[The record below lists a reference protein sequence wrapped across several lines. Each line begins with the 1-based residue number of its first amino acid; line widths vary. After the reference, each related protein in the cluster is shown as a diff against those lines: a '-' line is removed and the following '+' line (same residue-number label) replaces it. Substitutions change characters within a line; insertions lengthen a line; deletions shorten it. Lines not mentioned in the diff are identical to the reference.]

1 MYACAM
7 AHDPTLAP
15 DLLRTAM
22 RAGVEVGWEAHT
34 GACYAQITDERSTRQ
49 RAAFKA
55 LMSNVYAPDIMYGSY
70 YAGDYSRLQ

>member
-1 MYACAM
+1 MYAEAM
-7 AHDPTLAP
+7 KAPVLPAP

-49 RAAFKA
+49 RAAFEA

>member
-49 RAAFKA
+49 RAAFDA
-55 LMSNVYAPDIMYGSY
+55 LMASPHAPDVMHGMY
-70 YAGDYSRLQ
+70 YAGDYSRMQ

>member
-49 RAAFKA
+49 RAAFEA

-70 YAGDYSRLQ
+70 YAGDYLRLQ